1 MSRSPARSSR
11 GGHEARHRRLVFV
24 GSTDRWTSPFLYS
37 LSISGYARSRTND
50 LHSDCGSAVAGAAF
64 LTFPGMVITLD
75 LY

>member
-1 MSRSPARSSR
+1 
-11 GGHEARHRRLVFV
+11 
-24 GSTDRWTSPFLYS
+24 
-37 LSISGYARSRTND
+37 